1 MSKVTVALPYSPVPQ
16 FETSLK
22 PFIESPLVQKVFVF
36 QNGDNAISHAKCE
49 GVVTRA
55 PNSGKTLNSVLSSTT
70 TDYFLYVTEPA
81 EIRLGPAALQRLIG
95 VMEET
100 SAGMGYADFFD
111 VKKGVR
117 SEHPLIDYQFGS
129 IRDGFDF
136 GPLLLFSNAAV
147 RSSLK
152 KFGPIQDVDAA
163 GLYDLRLKVSIDHQ
177 LFHIQE
183 YLYTKVESDLRS
195 SGEKLFDYVDPRHR
209 TVQKEMEQVA
219 TRHLKNVH
227 VYLPPNFK
235 SVPKTEEHFP
245 VDVSVVIPVRNRE
258 RTIAEAVQSALAQQ
272 LDAKFNVIVV
282 DNHSTDRTTA
292 ILAELVSQ
300 NPSVVHIIPQR
311 DDLGIGGCWGEAIC
325 FDQCGRYAV
334 QLDSDDLYGNR
345 DVLQRILDEFR
356 AHNVAMVIGS
366 YKLVDMKLNE
376 IPPGVIDH
384 REWTPDNGRN
394 NALRINGLGAP
405 RAFNTA
411 LLRSVGVPNVSY
423 GEDYAVALRL
433 SRDYRIGRIY
443 EPIYLCRR
451 WEGNTDAA
459 LSIQQ
464 SNRNDLYKDKIRTIE
479 MLARQRLNRQGVEHG
494 TTRSSMDT
502 Q

>member
-1 MSKVTVALPYSPVPQ
+1 MSKVTVALPYGAVPQ
-16 FETSLK
+16 FESSLK
-22 PFIESPLVQKVFVF
+22 QFVESPLVQKVIVF
-36 QNGDNAISHAKCE
+36 QNGDHAIPHAKCKT
-49 GVVTRA
+49 VVTRCPA
-55 PNSGKTLNSVLSSTT
+55 SGKTLNSVLSDTT
-70 TDYFLYVTEPA
+70 TDYFLYVTEPT
-81 EIRLGPAALQRLIG
+81 EIRLGPAALERMVA

-100 SAGMGYADFFD
+100 SAGMCYADFFE
-111 VKKGVR
+111 VKRGAR

-147 RSSLK
+147 RSALK
-152 KFGPIQDVDAA
+152 KFGPIQDVGAA

-177 LFHIQE
+177 LFHVQE
-183 YLYTKVESDLRS
+183 FLYTKVESDLRL
-195 SGEKLFDYVDPRHR
+195 SGEKLFDYVDPRQR
-209 TVQKEMEQVA
+209 TVQQEMEQVA
-219 TRHLKNVH
+219 TRYLKDTG

-235 SVPKTEEHFP
+235 SIPKIEATFP
-245 VDVSVVIPVRNRE
+245 VEASVVLPVRNRE
-258 RTIAEAVQSALAQQ
+258 RTIAEAVRSALGQE

-282 DNHSTDRTTA
+282 DNHSTDGTTA
-292 ILAELVSQ
+292 NLKDLSSQ
-300 NPSVVHIIPQR
+300 NPSVVHIIPGR
-311 DDLGIGGCWGEAIC
+311 DDLGIGGCWAEAISS
-325 FDQCGRYAV
+325 DRCGRYAV
-334 QLDSDDLYGNR
+334 QLDSDDLYAGP
-345 DVLQRILDEFR
+345 DVLQKILNEFR
-356 AHNVAMVIGS
+356 AHDVAMVIGS

-433 SRDYRIGRIY
+433 TRDYQIGRIY
-443 EPIYLCRR
+443 EPLYLCRR

-494 TTRSSMDT
+494 TTRSQMDP